1 MPINQDA
8 LNQLDVRPI
17 SDSTKEMCWGK
28 MPFPDGFVPILAIIN
43 KVSRLPKGVLMR
55 SRVNGGFVLARNGAL
70 STVPNKLALE
80 FIKKADIADWEN
92 LKTTWG
98 GAREGAGRPKELP
111 IDAVRR
117 SIALTGEEFEFVKEC
132 VRLYRQEHNK

>member
-8 LNQLDVRPI
+8 LNQLEIRPI
-17 SDSTKEMCWGK
+17 SDLTKEMCWGK
-28 MPFPDGFVPILAIIN
+28 MPFPTGFVPILAIIN
-43 KVSRLPKGVLMR
+43 KVSKLPKGVLMR
-55 SRVNGGFVLARNGAL
+55 SRANSGFFLARNGAL
-70 STVPNKLALE
+70 STVHNKLALE
-80 FIKKADIADWEN
+80 YIKKADITDWEN
-92 LKTTWG
+92 LKATWG